1 MKTTKAVL
9 SVFVLLAITALSYA
23 TPPDQPFM
31 QAARTELQK
40 AKASL
45 QRASANK
52 GGHRVNAMGYIN
64 SAIAEV
70 NLGIQYDR
78 RHHHA
83 VRAANPDQ
91 PFMEAALDHLRAAK
105 NNLESET
112 TDKGGHRKKAIGYI
126 NKAID
131 EVKKGIEAAS

>member
-9 SVFVLLAITALSYA
+9 IVIVLLAIAALSYA
-23 TPPDQPFM
+23 TTPDQPFM

-45 QRASANK
+45 RRASADK
-52 GGHRVNAMGYIN
+52 GGHRVNAIGHVN

-78 RHHHA
+78 RHNHA
-83 VRAANPDQ
+83 IKTANTDQ
-91 PFMEAALDHLRAAK
+91 PFMEAALDHLRAARS
-105 NNLESET
+105 NLESAT

-126 NKAID
+126 NMAID
-131 EVKKGIEAAS
+131 EVKKGIDAAS